1 MKLLHL
7 SLLAFSLAAP
17 NALALSSDTEQPV
30 YIDSDSQQLDM
41 KSSKVT
47 FIGNVKLKQGSI
59 NINADKVIVS
69 QDSKT
74 SEIQSIEAFGNP
86 ATFSQLTDDG
96 KTLNGQADDL
106 HYELLSDKLTMTNKA
121 QLSQDGNTIRGTT
134 ITYEITSQK
143 LTADGDSKQ
152 RVSTVLQPTQVNK

>member
-7 SLLAFSLAAP
+7 SLLAFALAAP

-30 YIDSDSQQLDM
+30 YIDSDSQELDM

-59 NINADKVIVS
+59 NITADKILVL

-74 SEIQSIEAFGNP
+74 SEIQSIEAFGDP

-96 KTLNGQADDL
+96 KTLNGESKEL
-106 HYELLSDKLTMTNKA
+106 HYALSSDRLTMTNNAK
-121 QLSQDGNTIRGTT
+121 LSQDGNTISGTV
-134 ITYEITSQK
+134 IKYEITSQK
-143 LTADGDSKQ
+143 LTADGDSQQ
-152 RVSTVLQPTQVNK
+152 RVSTVLQPTKVNN